1 MININSVVLMGRLTK
16 DIELGK
22 TQSNKSVT
30 QFTLAVNRRFKQ
42 DGQPEADFIQVVAW
56 NQSADFLAKYA
67 NKGTEVSVEGRV
79 QTRSYDKDGQKV
91 YVTEIIAE
99 HVMIGA
105 ASVNVA
111 KPQEEP
117 TVSNDDEWQDDYNNP
132 ANSPNLDIS
141 SDDLPFY

>member
-16 DIELGK
+16 DIELRK

-56 NQSADFLAKYA
+56 NQSADFLSKYA
-67 NKGTEVSVEGRV
+67 SKGTEVSVEGRV
-79 QTRSYDKDGQKV
+79 QTRSYEKDGQKL

-105 ASVNVA
+105 APVNVA
-111 KPQEEP
+111 KPQEGP
-117 TVSNDDEWQDDYNNP
+117 SASNDDEWEDDYNNP

>member
-16 DIELGK
+16 DIDLRK

-105 ASVNVA
+105 APVNVA